1 MFCHVKNISYICGG
15 FWCYYEPTKIQN
27 GIIYG
32 SIKKNIFTMV
42 KKTFLIAALMLC
54 GIGAMA
60 QYNMSK
66 AEGFKRHNFG
76 LGANF
81 GSFPLHK
88 DYCEAIATHGWMTDI
103 RVTSAFAWNVSFKY
117 EYMFNKKFSL
127 SAEAGYTNQRLG
139 IRSDVYYPIPATG
152 TSSHI
157 SEYST
162 MGIHQ
167 LYVPIMANYRL
178 RVADCANFV
187 IGAGINAS
195 LAFKDKFETKDLTG
209 NVGVKF
215 KNAVDMDFVLRA
227 GFEIGSRHRM
237 QVNATYMVSPMY
249 NLEFYRGEYS
259 SIFSAQEGD
268 NVSRLMFGFTIFL

>member
-1 MFCHVKNISYICGG
+1 
-15 FWCYYEPTKIQN
+15 
-27 GIIYG
+27 
-32 SIKKNIFTMV
+32 
-42 KKTFLIAALMLC
+42 
-54 GIGAMA
+54 
-60 QYNMSK
+60 
-66 AEGFKRHNFG
+66 
-76 LGANF
+76 
-81 GSFPLHK
+81 
-88 DYCEAIATHGWMTDI
+88 
-103 RVTSAFAWNVSFKY
+103 
-117 EYMFNKKFSL
+117 
-127 SAEAGYTNQRLG
+127 
-139 IRSDVYYPIPATG
+139 
-152 TSSHI
+152 
-157 SEYST
+157 

-167 LYVPIMANYRL
+167 LYVPIMENYRL

-187 IGAGINAS
+187 IGAGVNAS

-227 GFEIGSRHRM
+227 GFEIGSLHRM